1 MQETQVLEAEQA
13 RLKDQIQSFQ
23 KEKSELE
30 FILETHRAHCGP
42 STVGNRMIGNVPA
55 VSSVPAAVADS
66 RSSLVSVCSAD
77 TLLST
82 MADSHFRGGGSLVSA
97 AENAVAVNSSATD
110 VGATAETPNIKQE
123 TAALPSAS
131 VLVSHP
137 VGAGCR
143 PTSLPS
149 LLTSRGI
156 AVASSTAG
164 MNLLTMGLDSLA
176 DGHTGLTPLTGI
188 PSGPVIV
195 VGMPMVTSS
204 ASASDGSGVGFL

>member
-1 MQETQVLEAEQA
+1 MCVCVFDMQETQVLEAEQA
-13 RLKDQIQSFQ
+13 RLKDQIESFQ
-23 KEKSELE
+23 KEKTELE

-42 STVGNRMIGNVPA
+42 STVGSRTMRNTSDAGSVPPA
-55 VSSVPAAVADS
+55 VTVSRPSSVNMTH
-66 RSSLVSVCSAD
+66 AD
-77 TLLST
+77 TLLSA
-82 MADSHFRGGGSLVSA
+82 MPVSHFPVSGNTA
-97 AENAVAVNSSATD
+97 AEVVSSPSD
-110 VGATAETPNIKQE
+110 SVGMSADIRQA

-131 VLVSHP
+131 VLVSHA

-149 LLTSRGI
+149 LSASRTSTTGI
-156 AVASSTAG
+156 
-164 MNLLTMGLDSLA
+164 NLLTVGLDSLA

-204 ASASDGSGVGFL
+204 TSTGDSSTVSFL